1 MVTGDHGKFCQILT
15 NYFSNALKYGVP
27 PSASIDVYVLNEGLQ
42 RCRVTVAVK
51 NTGPDIPA
59 HEQATLFE
67 TFTRGEYAKRGRI
80 GGSGLGLSICKK
92 FAETMGGSVGVT
104 SSGGLTVFQVTIP
117 FEIAQSHRSAE
128 GDAVVTRSLNARALA
143 IEDEDY
149 NRLVLGNIL
158 AKLGYKVDWA
168 CDGKTALQLAQ
179 QNGYDLILTDLML
192 PDTDGGTLT
201 REILKHCEEPKPP
214 IFAVTAYSTKEKE
227 DECLQAGMA
236 GFISK
241 PITVEKLEAS
251 IQGWASRHRTSAKPF
266 VEQSAPTANITVTQL
281 GRLGPLEVI
290 LPDFMRKIESEWTSI
305 DRMLEDRECTPAANA
320 AHKLV
325 SAMLLVEADVLSDQL
340 RLLESRLR
348 DGALE
353 SEIEKVRSICRDEVA
368 NVGQALKAALARHQ
382 RFNADRP
389 QK

>member
-1 MVTGDHGKFCQILT
+1 
-15 NYFSNALKYGVP
+15 VP
-27 PSASIDVYVLNEGLQ
+27 PAATIDVYVLSEGPQ

-51 NTGPDIPA
+51 NTGPDIPP

-92 FAETMGGSVGVT
+92 FAEAMGGDVTVT
-104 SSGGLTVFQVTIP
+104 SAGGLTVFQVTVP
-117 FEIAQSHRSAE
+117 FEIAQVHRCDNS
-128 GDAVVTRSLNARALA
+128 DASSTRSLNARALA

-168 CDGKTALQLAQ
+168 CDGKNALQLAR

-201 REILKHCEEPKPP
+201 REILLHCEDPKPP

-227 DECLQAGMA
+227 DECLRAGMA

-241 PITVEKLEAS
+241 PITVEKLEAAL
-251 IQGWASRHRTSAKPF
+251 QGWASRHRTSAKPF
-266 VEQSAPTANITVTQL
+266 VEPCAPTASITVAQL

-290 LPDFMRKIESEWTSI
+290 LPDFIRKIQNEWAGI

-320 AHKLV
+320 AHKLI
-325 SAMLLVEADVLSDQL
+325 SAMLLVDADVLSDQL
-340 RLLESRLR
+340 RLLEGRLR

-353 SEIEKVRSICRDEVA
+353 SEIEKVRGVCRDEVT
-368 NVGQALKAALARHQ
+368 NVAQALQAALARHQ
-382 RFNADRP
+382 RLSADRS